1 MKGAGQRRAL
11 LIVVSA
17 PSGAG
22 KTTLC
27 NRLLAEHACMTRSIS
42 CTTRAPRGAE
52 VDGQHYHF
60 LTLAE
65 FNRRLA
71 EGLFLEH
78 AVVHG
83 NQYGT
88 LRSNVESA
96 LKAGKDVLLVIDVQG
111 AAQVRR
117 AAQALGG
124 TLGRA
129 YVDIFIAPPSLET
142 LRERLQKRGEDTSE
156 VIERRLINAR
166 GEMERGREYQYRV
179 VNDNLEQAYAELNSI
194 INAEHER
201 TSC

>member
-142 LRERLQKRGEDTSE
+142 LRERLQKRGEDTTE